1 MYNVSRGFVVL
12 REHSLLL
19 RGHNQFLL
27 DSRRYVRA
35 LRRRPVTVLY
45 PDGERETRIK
55 SNESANKINQNLKQG
70 REGTD
75 KSDGKFTNMKITREV
90 EVKKRTNV
98 SYAHGD
104 EYMYMKDKLG
114 GLRYE
119 KAPAGDKRLGYVH
132 QLKVNRY

>member
-1 MYNVSRGFVVL
+1 MMSINMAALMYNVSRGFAVL

-55 SNESANKINQNLKQG
+55 SNESANKINQKYLKQG
-70 REGTD
+70 REGAD

-90 EVKKRTNV
+90 DIKKRTNLRYV
-98 SYAHGD
+98 HGD
-104 EYMYMKDKLG
+104 EYTKDKLG

-119 KAPAGDKRLGYVH
+119 KAPAGDKRLG
-132 QLKVNRY
+132 